1 MRHFWADRRLIVIP
15 TVLFLGVSLQP
26 AYGQAKGGGSSPGGG
41 APGGS
46 VGGST
51 GSIGSPTRGIGTF
64 GNAPNSSMGNSP
76 AMQHP
81 IPLSGRVIFD
91 DGTPPNH
98 EIRIERVCAGNPHF
112 EAYTDSKGRFSFQLN
127 YNPMA
132 ALDLDVSDA
141 ASGPAIP
148 GTQQNSGSNG
158 FGSSP
163 LSRSSPYWNCE
174 LRASYPGYRS
184 DEVELASRRS
194 LDDPNVG
201 TLVLHRLAN
210 IKGSTISVTTALAPK
225 RAQKDYQKGVELA
238 QKEKFE
244 DAEKH
249 LQQATSE
256 YPKFAAAWFALGE
269 VEIKLNKSEDA
280 RKSFE
285 AAIAADGK
293 FVSPYDQLALLTG
306 EQRKWEES
314 ANFSKQAIELN
325 PVEFPSAFWYN
336 AVANYNLKK
345 IDDAQKS
352 ATELAKL
359 DTRHHFPQVE
369 HLLAQIYV
377 DKANYPEAAAH
388 LRTYLELVPNAKNA
402 DALKQDLQ
410 KLEQARA
417 DVKE

>member
-1 MRHFWADRRLIVIP
+1 MRHFWADRRLIAVPAI
-15 TVLFLGVSLQP
+15 LSLAIWLQP
-26 AYGQAKGGGSSPGGG
+26 AYGQAKGGGPGSG
-41 APGGS
+41 AGTPGGS
-46 VGGST
+46 VAGTAGSP
-51 GSIGSPTRGIGTF
+51 GSPTRGVGTF
-64 GNAPNSSMGNSP
+64 GNVPNNSMSTSP
-76 AMQHP
+76 TMQRP
-81 IPLSGRVIFD
+81 IPLSGKVMFD

-98 EIRIERVCAGNPHF
+98 EIRIERVCGGNSHF

-132 ALDLDVSDA
+132 SVDLDVSD
-141 ASGPAIP
+141 STTGTGIP
-148 GTQQNSGSNG
+148 GMQPNTGPNSYG
-158 FGSSP
+158 SP
-163 LSRSSPYWNCE
+163 LSRSNPYWNCE

-194 LDDPNVG
+194 LDESDVG
-201 TLVLHRLAN
+201 TIVLHRLAN
-210 IKGSTISVTTALAPK
+210 IKGSTISLTTALAPK
-225 RAQKDYQKGVELA
+225 HAQKDYQKGVELA
-238 QKEKFE
+238 QKDKFE

-256 YPKFAAAWFALGE
+256 YPKFAAAWFALGAVE
-269 VEIKLNKSEDA
+269 VKQNKPEEA
-280 RKSFE
+280 RKAFE
-285 AAIAADGK
+285 AAISADSK
-293 FVSPYDQLALLTG
+293 YVSPYDQLALLAG

-314 ANFSKQAIELN
+314 ADFSKQAIELN

-336 AVANYNLKK
+336 AVANYNLRKL
-345 IDDAQKS
+345 DDAQKS

-377 DKANYPEAAAH
+377 DKANYQEAAAH
-388 LRTYLELVPNAKNA
+388 LRTYLELVPNANNA

-417 DVKE
+417 DVKK